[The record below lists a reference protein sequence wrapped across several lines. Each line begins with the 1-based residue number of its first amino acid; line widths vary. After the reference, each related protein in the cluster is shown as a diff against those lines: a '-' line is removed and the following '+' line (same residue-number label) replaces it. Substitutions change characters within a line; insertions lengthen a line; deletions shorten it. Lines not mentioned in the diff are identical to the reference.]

1 MKYALL
7 AIMLLVFSV
16 ADANVYTY
24 IMACESGGDTLSVN
38 WKDAE
43 GREDKQPSRGLYQFY
58 WKTWIKYAKIYKIIP
73 EYANLTIEQVNVFLH
88 DPVYNAAVA
97 HGMLQDKLFSN
108 WKTCYNKYLLS

>member
-7 AIMLLVFSV
+7 AIMFLSFAV
-16 ADANVYTY
+16 AEANVKTY
-24 IMACESGGDTLSVN
+24 IMKCESNEDTLAIN

-43 GREDKQPSRGLYQFY
+43 LRADKQPSRGLYQFY
-58 WKTWIKYAKIYKIIP
+58 WLTWIKYAKIYKIIP

-97 HGMLQDKLFSN
+97 HGMIDDGLYGHWQNCYDRYLQ
-108 WKTCYNKYLLS
+108 